1 MITPGAVNKV
11 KSLSFLMRHIEINSK
26 KIRQQKLKDHIWDM
40 RRLEAT
46 LRTMHELRDLASLI
60 NELWEHPDRE
70 AIVGS

>member
-1 MITPGAVNKV
+1 MNEIDRLEQQADV
-11 KSLSFLMRHIEINSK
+11 LLRHVEINSK
-26 KIRQQKLKDHIWDM
+26 KIRQQKIKLGRWDL

-46 LRTMHELRDLASLI
+46 LRTIHELVDLASLI

>member
-1 MITPGAVNKV
+1 MNEIGRLGQQADV
-11 KSLSFLMRHIEINSK
+11 LLRHVEINSK
-26 KIRQQKLKDHIWDM
+26 KIRQQKLKLGTWDL

-46 LRTMHELRDLASLI
+46 LRTMHKLKVLAEMI

>member
-1 MITPGAVNKV
+1 MNELERLEQQADV
-11 KSLSFLMRHIEINSK
+11 LLRHVEVNSK
-26 KIRQQKLKDHIWDM
+26 KIRQQKIKLGTWDL

-46 LRTMHELRDLASLI
+46 LRTMHEHHTLAEMI